1 MADSYRL
8 YYARI
13 DLEDGTY
20 TMDHTAA
27 IYLMDGEGRFFDAIT
42 MTASFD
48 EAVAKL
54 TRLVE
59 DG

>member
-1 MADSYRL
+1 
-8 YYARI
+8 
-13 DLEDGTY
+13 
-20 TMDHTAA
+20 MDHTAA

-59 DG
+59 EG